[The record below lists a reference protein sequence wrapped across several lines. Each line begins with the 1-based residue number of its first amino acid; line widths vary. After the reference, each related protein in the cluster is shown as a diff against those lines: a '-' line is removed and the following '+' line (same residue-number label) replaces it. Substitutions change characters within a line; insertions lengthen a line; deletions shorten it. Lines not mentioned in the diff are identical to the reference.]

1 MYIYVGELKKTFCRN
16 VFINKYV
23 FNDDYPISVSLSI
36 YIDIYIYRERERNIR
51 NFLDFGLKSSI
62 FQNIRKKQECFVFR
76 L

>member
-23 FNDDYPISVSLSI
+23 FNDDYPISLSL
-36 YIDIYIYRERERNIR
+36 YIYRERETERNIR

-62 FQNIRKKQECFVFR
+62 FQNIRKTQECFVFW

>member
-23 FNDDYPISVSLSI
+23 FNDDYPISLSI
-36 YIDIYIYRERERNIR
+36 YIYRYIYIERERNIR